1 MKTGIEAIM
10 TMMEIIF
17 VAAMMN
23 TTTLGVQVVLQQL
36 NTMYVL
42 RDVWSAN
49 VS

>member
-1 MKTGIEAIM
+1 MKTSIEVTM

-23 TTTLGVQVVLQQL
+23 TATLGVQSVVQQL

-42 RDVWSAN
+42 RDVWSVN

>member
-1 MKTGIEAIM
+1 MKISIEAIM
-10 TMMEIIF
+10 TMIEIVF

-23 TTTLGVQVVLQQL
+23 ITTPSVRTVLQQL
-36 NTMYVL
+36 NTIFAL

>member
-1 MKTGIEAIM
+1 MKTDVEVTM

-23 TTTLGVQVVLQQL
+23 TTTLGVQTVLQQL
-36 NTMYVL
+36 NTMHAL
-42 RDVWSAN
+42 RGVWSVN